1 MKKLSTKISSTR
13 VTTADHLEAR
23 FDAGKDVLD
32 YFDAARALRAHGGA
46 RPGAGRKP
54 AGKLRKTI
62 KISPA
67 AVRRFQSYARR
78 HKLPNFSAALEAA
91 SSALR

>member
-1 MKKLSTKISSTR
+1 MKKLSAKNPATR
-13 VTTADHLEAR
+13 ITTASNLEAR
-23 FDAGKDVLD
+23 FEAGKDVLD
-32 YFDAARALRAHGGA
+32 YFDVARAVRTHGGA

-54 AGKLRKTI
+54 EGKLRKTI

-91 SSALR
+91 SCTL

>member
-1 MKKLSTKISSTR
+1 MKKLSTKNSATK
-13 VTTADHLEAR
+13 VTTASNLEAR

-32 YFDAARALRAHGGA
+32 YFDLARAVHAHGGA

-91 SSALR
+91 SSTL